1 MRRSPY
7 FCLDKNILLSHCK
20 ASYIKASVLHA
31 GQEMD
36 TMKRPLLRRD
46 IQLIS
51 TVLEE
56 RQVILFMDPLRLVQN
71 SFAVDISLLPLLKA
85 LNGQNDLRDIQ
96 MRMMRQHGGRLVS
109 LSEVQTFIEQL
120 DSIFLLDSDLFHEKV
135 ESVYG
140 EFSRLENRPPSHAGS
155 AYEDDPVKL
164 SRFIDTIEQTL
175 PRDDSDYTHQH
186 ITGAVAPHID
196 IMVGGTTYI
205 DLYRHV
211 KGKKYKLVIILG
223 IDHQWNDG
231 LYSVSEKNFITPF
244 GTIKTDRD
252 FISQLKKRV
261 PQGTLSSNDFGHR
274 IEHSIEF
281 QTIFLHYYL
290 EEPFSIVPILCGGIH
305 EFIYQGNNIFSDER
319 FTGMTDV
326 LSELLQM
333 GGNDALI
340 VSGVDFS
347 HIGFKFGHQMTAESL
362 LSQARSFDR
371 TIISHLLQGQPDKI
385 FESAVETRDRFNV
398 CGLPSIMT
406 FSRLLQGSTGKL
418 LAHETYDEPAT
429 QSAVTYASMIF
440 TSQ

>member
-1 MRRSPY
+1 M
-7 FCLDKNILLSHCK
+7 N
-20 ASYIKASVLHA
+20 
-31 GQEMD
+31 

-51 TVLEE
+51 TVIEE
-56 RQVILFMDPLRLVQN
+56 KQMILFMDPLRLVQN
-71 SFAVDISLLPLLKA
+71 SFAVDISLLPLLNT

-96 MRMMRQHGGRLVS
+96 MGMMRQHGGRLVS
-109 LSEVQTFIEQL
+109 LSEVEAFIEQL
-120 DSIFLLDSDLFHEKV
+120 DNIFLLDSDLFHEKV

-155 AYEDDPVKL
+155 AYEADPEKL
-164 SRFIDTIEQTL
+164 SRFIDVIEQNL

-186 ITGAVAPHID
+186 ITGVVAPHID
-196 IMVGGTTYI
+196 IMVGSTTYI

-211 KGKKYKLVIILG
+211 KGKNYKLVIILG

-252 FISQLKKRV
+252 FISQLIKRV

-290 EEPFSIVPILCGGIH
+290 EEPFCIVPILCGGIH
-305 EFIYQGNNIFSDER
+305 EFIYQGNNIFADER
-319 FTGMTDV
+319 FTKMTDV
-326 LSELLQM
+326 LSELIQA
-333 GGNDALI
+333 GGNNALI

-347 HIGFKFGHQMTAESL
+347 HIGFKFGHQMTAEAL
-362 LSQARSFDR
+362 LPQAQSYDR

-385 FESAVETRDRFNV
+385 FESTVETRDCFNV

-418 LAHETYDEPAT
+418 LAHETYNEPAT

>member
-1 MRRSPY
+1 
-7 FCLDKNILLSHCK
+7 
-20 ASYIKASVLHA
+20 
-31 GQEMD
+31 
-36 TMKRPLLRRD
+36 MKKPLLRRD

-51 TVLEE
+51 TAIEG
-56 RQVILFMDPLRLVQN
+56 QKVILFMDPLRLVQN
-71 SFAVDISLLPLLKA
+71 SFAVDISLLPLFEA

-96 MRMMRQHGGRLVS
+96 MEMMRQQGGRLVS
-109 LSEVQTFIEQL
+109 LSEIEAFMEQL
-120 DSIFLLDSDLFHEKV
+120 DNIFLLESDLFYEKV

-155 AYEDDPVKL
+155 AYEADPVKL
-164 SRFIDTIEQTL
+164 SRFIDAIEQNL
-175 PRDDSDYTHQH
+175 PRNDSDYIHRH
-186 ITGAVAPHID
+186 ITGVVAPHID
-196 IMVGGTTYI
+196 IMVGSTTYI

-211 KGKKYKLVIILG
+211 KGKNYKLVVILG
-223 IDHQWNDG
+223 IDHQRNDG

-274 IEHSIEF
+274 TEHSIEF

-290 EEPFSIVPILCGGIH
+290 EEPFCIVPILCGGIH
-305 EFIYQGNNIFSDER
+305 EFIYQGKNIFADER
-319 FTGMTDV
+319 FNKMTDV
-326 LSELLQM
+326 LSDLIQM
-333 GGNDALI
+333 GGNNALI

-347 HIGFKFGHQMTAESL
+347 HIGFKFGHHMTAEAL
-362 LSQARSFDR
+362 LPQAQSYDR

-398 CGLPSIMT
+398 CGLPSIIT
-406 FSRLLQGSTGKL
+406 FSRILQGSTGKL
-418 LAHETYDEPAT
+418 IAHETYNESAT

-440 TSQ
+440 TGQ